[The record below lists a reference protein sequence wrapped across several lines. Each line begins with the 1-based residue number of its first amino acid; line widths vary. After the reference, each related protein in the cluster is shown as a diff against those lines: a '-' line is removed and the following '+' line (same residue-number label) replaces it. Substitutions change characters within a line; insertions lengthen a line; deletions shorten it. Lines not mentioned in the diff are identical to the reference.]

1 MDPNLF
7 HIDMGRLFEVL
18 IAIIVLLFFL
28 ERALAV
34 VFEHRLW
41 TGRMNGR
48 GLKAPIAFAVAIGVC
63 RYWDFDAI
71 STTILA
77 DQTTFPG
84 HLITAGVIAGGSKA
98 SIKLFHDMMG
108 AMSDAEKKRKDL
120 NAQAK

>member
-7 HIDMGRLFEVL
+7 HIDMGRLIEVL
-18 IAIIVLLFFL
+18 VAIIVLSFFL

-41 TGRMNGR
+41 TSRKPR
-48 GLKAPIAFAVAIGVC
+48 GFKAPIAFLLAFFVC

-71 STTILA
+71 SATILA
-77 DQTTFPG
+77 DQTSIWG

-108 AMSDAEKKRKDL
+108 AMSDAEKKRKEL
-120 NAQAK
+120 NAKTR